1 MTADVFGKTDQLDA
15 ATLDAMVARFEARG
29 KHAAFAGMLT
39 EYLDA
44 MQIAPSANV
53 LDLGCGTGLV
63 ARAIARHASFTGS
76 VAGIDLSPHLV
87 AAATRLA
94 DAEGISARATF
105 QSGDARKLPF
115 ADASF
120 DAVVAHTLISHVNAP
135 LAVLT
140 EAGRVLKP
148 GGTIAVFDGDYGS
161 LSFDQPDE
169 AKARSDDAA
178 LVRAVAASRVP
189 TLVAIGHEVDISLA
203 ELAADQRA
211 STPSNAAELLV
222 PDRREVLAR
231 LRHEH
236 ERLTD
241 DLLVYLDGLT
251 FTLRDAADDAHDV
264 VLRLVANQRALLT
277 ANQALAEALNPGLA
291 LRRGFAIVRRD
302 GRAVRGGLRPN
313 DIVDITLDKAVARAR
328 IEQSEGRE

>member
-140 EAGRVLKP
+140 EAGRVLKA

-178 LVRAVAASRVP
+178 LVRAVAANPRVMGQMP
-189 TLVAIGHEVDISLA
+189 
-203 ELAADQRA
+203 
-211 STPSNAAELLV
+211 
-222 PDRREVLAR
+222 R
-231 LRHEH
+231 L
-236 ERLTD
+236 
-241 DLLVYLDGLT
+241 
-251 FTLRDAADDAHDV
+251 LRDAGFELLASFAHVLAETGTADFWLSGIETFRHLLPQAGAMTAAQADAW
-264 VLRLVANQRALLT
+264 AAGQRA
-277 ANQALAEALNPGLA
+277 ASEAGVFFGRCNYHAFLA
-291 LRRGFAIVRRD
+291 RK
-302 GRAVRGGLRPN
+302 
-313 DIVDITLDKAVARAR
+313 KA
-328 IEQSEGRE
+328 